1 MKICEF
7 QGSNII
13 DTPELPGIYAWY
25 YKPRLLGDREVEILV
40 KLITNPCS
48 VKTEIAMRYN
58 LVWATDSDAS
68 VLYGKERN
76 SINKVVAELINDGGD
91 LTRHFIQKFMAP
103 HFAKPLYIGIS
114 DNLSTRVKSHYNSLT
129 QLWDSDARVS
139 RYLAG
144 HPNADVEEVLEQLG
158 LDHTFAIDARVKG
171 IVPRDLVVCVCLVE
185 TPVELRNLEQV
196 LQILA
201 DPICGRS

>member
-7 QGSNII
+7 QGSNIV

-76 SINKVVAELINDGGD
+76 SINKVIAELINDGGD

>member
-7 QGSNII
+7 QGSAII

-68 VLYGKERN
+68 R
-76 SINKVVAELINDGGD
+76 SI
-91 LTRHFIQKFMAP
+91 
-103 HFAKPLYIGIS
+103 
-114 DNLSTRVKSHYNSLT
+114 
-129 QLWDSDARVS
+129 W
-139 RYLAG
+139 
-144 HPNADVEEVLEQLG
+144 
-158 LDHTFAIDARVKG
+158 
-171 IVPRDLVVCVCLVE
+171 
-185 TPVELRNLEQV
+185 
-196 LQILA
+196 
-201 DPICGRS
+201 

>member
-1 MKICEF
+1 MKIYEL
-7 QGSNII
+7 QGGAIF

-25 YKPRLLGDREVEILV
+25 YKPRMLENRQVEILV

-48 VKTEIAMRYN
+48 VKTEVAMRYN
-58 LVWATDSDAS
+58 LVWAIDSDAA

-76 SINKVVAELINDGGD
+76 SINRVLAELIDDGGD
-91 LTRHFIQKFMAP
+91 LTKSFIQKFMVP
-103 HFAKPLYIGIS
+103 YFAKPLYIGIS
-114 DNLSTRVKSHYNSLT
+114 DNLSVRVEDHYNSLT
-129 QLWDSDARVS
+129 RLWDSDTPVS
-139 RYLAG
+139 RYLAR
-144 HPNADVEEVLEQLG
+144 HPDADVEEVLDQLD

>member
-7 QGSNII
+7 QGSNIV

>member
-1 MKICEF
+1 MKIYEF
-7 QGSNII
+7 QGGAIF

-25 YKPRLLGDREVEILV
+25 YKPRMLENRQVEILV

-48 VKTEIAMRYN
+48 VKTEVAMRYN
-58 LVWATDSDAS
+58 LVWAIDSDAA

-76 SINKVVAELINDGGD
+76 SINRVLAELIDDGGD
-91 LTRHFIQKFMAP
+91 LTKSFIQKFMVP
-103 HFAKPLYIGIS
+103 YFAKPLYIGIS
-114 DNLSTRVKSHYNSLT
+114 DNLSVRVEDHYNSLT
-129 QLWDSDARVS
+129 RLWDSDTPVS
-139 RYLAG
+139 RYLAR
-144 HPNADVEEVLEQLG
+144 HPDADVEEVLDQLD

-185 TPVELRNLEQV
+185 TPVELRKLEQV